1 VMPTVMPPVMPG
13 LCGRGGRGH
22 GHCGSRHEGGDEHF
36 HEFVPIELFSATD
49 KCGGDDAR
57 RRPDDGGDAKAQP
70 MRLWWR

>member
-36 HEFVPIELFSATD
+36 HEFVPIE
-49 KCGGDDAR
+49 
-57 RRPDDGGDAKAQP
+57 
-70 MRLWWR
+70 